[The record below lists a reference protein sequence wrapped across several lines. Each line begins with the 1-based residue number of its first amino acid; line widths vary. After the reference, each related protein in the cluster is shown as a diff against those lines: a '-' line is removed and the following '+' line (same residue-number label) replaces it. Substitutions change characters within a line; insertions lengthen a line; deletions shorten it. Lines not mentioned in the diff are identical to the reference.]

1 MNSSVHRN
9 GFTLLEMLTTVA
21 LIGILL
27 AIAIPIYQDHIRRVH
42 RVDAQKSLV
51 ELAQYLER
59 YYTSQGSYVGASLPY
74 QHSPRNGPVRY
85 RLGFAEEPESAR
97 FTLMAEPQGSMAG
110 DNCGTLTLASSGL
123 RGAAE
128 ERCWQQ

>member
-1 MNSSVHRN
+1 MKSAVRRN
-9 GFTLLEMLTTVA
+9 GFTLPEMLTTVA

-27 AIAIPIYQDHIRRVH
+27 AIAVPTYQDYIRRAH

-59 YYTSQGSYVGASLPY
+59 YHTSHGSYVGVALPY
-74 QHSPRNGPVRY
+74 QHSPRNGPARY
-85 RLGFAEEPESAR
+85 RLGFADEPESAS

-110 DNCGTLTLASSGL
+110 DDCGTLTLASSGL
-123 RGAAE
+123 RGAAS
-128 ERCWQQ
+128 ERCW

>member
-1 MNSSVHRN
+1 MKASVHRN
-9 GFTLLEMLTTVA
+9 GFTLLEMLTAVA

-27 AIAIPIYQDHIRRVH
+27 AIAVPTYQDHIRRVH

-59 YYTSQGSYVGASLPY
+59 YYTSHGSYVGASLPY

-85 RLGFAEEPESAR
+85 RLGFADEPGAAS
-97 FTLMAEPQGSMAG
+97 FMLMAEPLGSMAG
-110 DNCGTLTLASSGL
+110 DSCGTLTLASSGL
-123 RGAAE
+123 RGAAA
-128 ERCWQQ
+128 ERCW